1 MIVII
6 PPVTVLPASGSRLQ
20 ILSIVSIISLLFV
33 VEVAETNQ
41 LFLGIFWQ
49 NLSGLP
55 NSGLCR
61 AKFFHSVQ
69 LPPNSSVGGAGV
81 SLSPYVE
88 LSVILPFVT
97 KTRSSTV
104 SLIDSAL
111 PCR

>member
-1 MIVII
+1 M
-6 PPVTVLPASGSRLQ
+6 
-20 ILSIVSIISLLFV
+20 LLKQ
-33 VEVAETNQ
+33 TN
-41 LFLGIFWQ
+41 FLGIFWQ

-88 LSVILPFVT
+88 LSVILL
-97 KTRSSTV
+97 RLSQRQDR
-104 SLIDSAL
+104 L
-111 PCR
+111 